1 MDSRPDRLPRVAAPL
16 AVALTALGWWFGTHL
31 EPLWW
36 AAWLAPLPLL
46 VYALRVR
53 AGPASLAAFAAFA
66 IGGANAWHYL
76 HDVVR
81 VPLVVTLAAILA
93 PALLMVPV
101 TLLFRA
107 LARRGRVLAAALS
120 LPLATTG
127 LSWAGATLSAHG
139 TYGHLAYSQM
149 DALPV
154 IQVAAVAGLWGVGF
168 LVWLPASLLAAVT
181 APRAD
186 RRDRVL
192 AATAGTLVLALSL
205 GYGAW
210 RLHDDDAST
219 RLRVGLVTIGGSGDA
234 AADPATPE
242 GGRMLSRYAA
252 EIERLAAA
260 GAEVVVAPESALL
273 LRSHAVETLQ
283 ELSTRHGVRILVGA
297 EDHSDPR
304 RKHNAALV
312 FEPGAGEPV
321 AYYKRHLIPGFEDRY
336 TPGDT
341 RVMLAGAPRTGVAI
355 CKDLDFTATGRA
367 HAALDTQLL
376 LVPAWD
382 FNEDAWLHGRMA
394 VMRGVE
400 GGFAIARTARDGD
413 LTLSDD
419 RGRVIAEASSVGKTG
434 PVSLLAELP
443 LRDTRTPYARWGDA
457 FGWLSLIAA
466 ALLAATL
473 ALRRKHGDSPRTN
486 GPAPRQRSRPTS
498 ASISSMRTS
507 TWVASSGVTAPS
519 TMGSASAANAA
530 QKSSSLV

>member
-1 MDSRPDRLPRVAAPL
+1 MDSRPDRLPRIAAPL

-46 VYALRVR
+46 AYALRVR
-53 AGPASLAAFAAFA
+53 AGPAALAAFAAFA

-81 VPLVVTLAAILA
+81 VPLAVVWMAILM

-107 LARRGRVLAAALS
+107 LARQGRILAATLS
-120 LPLATTG
+120 LPLAATG
-127 LSWAGATLSAHG
+127 LSWAGATLSVHG
-139 TYGHLAYSQM
+139 TFGHLAYSQM

-181 APRAD
+181 APHAD
-186 RRDRVL
+186 RRDRVQ
-192 AATAGTLVLALSL
+192 AATTAALVLALSL

-210 RLHDDDAST
+210 RLRDDEASA

-242 GGRMLSRYAA
+242 GRRMLARYAA
-252 EIERLAAA
+252 EIDRLAAA
-260 GAEVVVAPESALL
+260 GAAVVVAPESALL
-273 LRSHAVETLQ
+273 LRSHALETLQ
-283 ELSTRHGVRILVGA
+283 ELSGRHGIRILVGA
-297 EDHSDPR
+297 EDHSDPQ
-304 RKHNAALV
+304 RKRNAALV

-341 RVMLAGAPRTGVAI
+341 RTMLPGAPRTGVAI
-355 CKDLDFTATGRA
+355 CKDLDFTATGYA
-367 HAALDTQLL
+367 HGRLDTQLL

-382 FNEDAWLHGRMA
+382 FDEDAWLHGRMA
-394 VMRGVE
+394 VLRGVE
-400 GGFAIARTARDGD
+400 GGFAIARTARDGH

-419 RGRVIAEASSVGKTG
+419 RGRVIAETSSAGTTA
-434 PVSLLAELP
+434 PVSLLGELP

-466 ALLAATL
+466 ALLAASL
-473 ALRRKHGDSPRTN
+473 ALRREHG
-486 GPAPRQRSRPTS
+486 
-498 ASISSMRTS
+498 
-507 TWVASSGVTAPS
+507 APS
-519 TMGSASAANAA
+519 RAND
-530 QKSSSLV
+530 